1 MKRLALVLMFV
12 AARAYADDGS
22 GDGSGSAQPAQPPP
36 QPPADPKLAELEQR
50 LQKAEEKIDQLE
62 DDRSYLEDKLKD
74 LLPISGRFSGY
85 VDLGFFGTTGNGAG
99 TREDLINYYFPQY
112 AGKVPGSWVFMG
124 DPLATAVNSRG
135 EPADTGQS
143 RAVTF
148 DPIHSGGHPTFMI
161 NEVNMQMFAAIGDT
175 AQINT
180 SIGFV
185 PRSRDVSN
193 PNGLF
198 LGDFIDVKLAYGEW
212 RPKIDAFS
220 LTLQA
225 GKFDSV
231 LGYEYRA
238 LESPDRIGITPS
250 LICRYTCGH
259 PIGVKARARFFDDL
273 LIANVAVTN
282 GSSFVENFD
291 FSDETDTNDF
301 KTVSG
306 RLSSLIAHK
315 VEVGVSGAF
324 GAQDWQPSNSVY
336 QWHTGA
342 DIHVEW
348 KDFEATA
355 EIVKGRANG
364 QTSAMGEAMG
374 LDCDVAACIHYTGGY
389 GFVAYHATNLLI
401 PYARVDYRNAE
412 HENGASFVYIT
423 DEMRGTLGLRMEI
436 GTRVILKME
445 ATKVKELG
453 HVPEFPDDVLTSSL
467 ILKY

>member
-1 MKRLALVLMFV
+1 MKLMVLVLLLMS
-12 AARAYADDGS
+12 ATANADDGS
-22 GDGSGSAQPAQPPP
+22 GSGSAEPPP
-36 QPPADPKLAELEQR
+36 PDPKIQELEQR
-50 LQKAEEKIDQLE
+50 LQKAEERIDQLE
-62 DDRSYLEDKLKD
+62 DDREYLEGKVKD
-74 LLPISGRFSGY
+74 LLPISGRISGY

-99 TREDLINYYFPQY
+99 TREDLINSYFPEY
-112 AGKVPGSWVFMG
+112 ATKVPGSWVFMG
-124 DPLATAVNSRG
+124 DPLSTAVNSRG

-148 DPIHSGGHPTFMI
+148 DPIHSGGHPTFI
-161 NEVNMQMFAAIGDT
+161 VNEVNMQLFAAIGDT

-198 LGDFIDVKLAYGEW
+198 LGDFLDVKLAYGEW
-212 RPKIDAFS
+212 RPKIDSFS

-259 PIGVKARARFFDDL
+259 PIGVKARGRFFDDL

-282 GSSFVENFD
+282 GSHFQEGFD

-301 KTVSG
+301 KTVAG
-306 RLSSLIAHK
+306 RLSTLLAHE
-315 VEVGVSGAF
+315 VEVGISGAF
-324 GAQDWQPSNSVY
+324 GAQDWQASNSVY
-336 QWHTGA
+336 QWHEGA

-348 KDFEATA
+348 KDLEATA
-355 EIVKGRANG
+355 EIVHGRADG
-364 QTSAMGEAMG
+364 QTSMGG
-374 LDCDVAACIHYTGGY
+374 VHCDVAACIHYTGAY
-389 GFVAYHATNLLI
+389 GLVAYHVTNLMI
-401 PYARVDYRNAE
+401 PYARVDWRDAV
-412 HENGASFVYIT
+412 HQNGASFVYIS
-423 DEMRGTLGLRMEI
+423 DLMRATLGLRMEI
-436 GTRVILKME
+436 GTRVILKVE
-445 ATKVKELG
+445 ATKNQELG
-453 HVPEFPDDVLTSSL
+453 RIPQFPDDVITSSL